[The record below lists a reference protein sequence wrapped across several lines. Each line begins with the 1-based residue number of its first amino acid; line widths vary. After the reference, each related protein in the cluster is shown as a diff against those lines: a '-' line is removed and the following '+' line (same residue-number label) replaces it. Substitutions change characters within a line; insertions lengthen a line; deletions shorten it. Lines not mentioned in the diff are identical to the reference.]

1 MLSGNGRARRARPA
15 RPRIGIAGRD
25 PQQVKDYRDAVEA
38 AGGEPVS
45 LFPGAAVSPDAL
57 LDDLDGL
64 ILTGGRDVHPAH
76 YGEPLGEGLGVE
88 LDEVRDALEIPLAR
102 RALDRDLPV
111 LGICRG
117 VQVMNVAAG
126 GTLHQDITLAGIPRG
141 SHNQR
146 EAQPEP
152 PLDATVHEITV
163 TPGSRLAGILD
174 ATRIGVNTFHHQTI
188 DRPAG
193 QFSVV
198 ARSVER
204 HAEGVIEA
212 VEVAGRSFALGVQ
225 WHPERMWRRVP
236 AFARL
241 FAALVTAAAG
251 KPVGRG
257 DS

>member
-1 MLSGNGRARRARPA
+1 MLSGNGRAGRALPA

-25 PQQVKDYRDAVEA
+25 PQQVKDYCDAVEA
-38 AGGEPVS
+38 AGGEPVP
-45 LFPGAAVSPDAL
+45 LLPGVLASPDAL

-64 ILTGGRDVHPAH
+64 ILTGGRDIHPAH
-76 YGEPLGEGLGVE
+76 YGQPLREGLGVE
-88 LDEVRDALEIPLAR
+88 LDEARDALELPLAR

-126 GTLHQDITLAGIPRG
+126 GTLYQDITLAGIPG
-141 SHNQR
+141 GTHNQR
-146 EAQPEP
+146 LLEPAP
-152 PLDATVHEITV
+152 PLDAVVHEITV

-174 ATRIGVNTFHHQTI
+174 TTRIGVNTFHHQTI
-188 DRPAG
+188 DRPAR

-198 ARSVER
+198 ARSVEP

-236 AFARL
+236 ACARL
-241 FAALVTAAAG
+241 FAALVAAAAR
-251 KPVGRG
+251 KPVG
-257 DS
+257 

>member
-1 MLSGNGRARRARPA
+1 MLNRNGRGRRALPA
-15 RPRIGIAGRD
+15 RPRIGIAGKD
-25 PQQVKDYRDAVEA
+25 PPQVKDYSDAVEA
-38 AGGEPVS
+38 AGGEPVP
-45 LFPGAAVSPDAL
+45 LFPGSAASPDAL

-76 YGEPLGEGLGVE
+76 YGQPLREGLGVE
-88 LDEVRDALEIPLAR
+88 LDEARDALEIPLAR

-141 SHNQR
+141 THNQR
-146 EAQPEP
+146 EATPEP
-152 PLDATVHEITV
+152 PKDAAVHEIAV

-174 ATRIGVNTFHHQTI
+174 TTRIGVNTFHHQTI
-188 DRPAG
+188 DRPAR

-198 ARSVER
+198 ARSVEW
-204 HAEGVIEA
+204 HADGVIEA

-236 AFARL
+236 ACARL
-241 FAALVTAAAG
+241 FAALVTAAAR
-251 KPVGRG
+251 KPVG
-257 DS
+257 

>member
-1 MLSGNGRARRARPA
+1 LTGNGRARRALSA
-15 RPRIGIAGRD
+15 RPRIGITGRD
-25 PQQVKDYRDAVEA
+25 PQHVKDYCDAVEA
-38 AGGEPVS
+38 AGGEPAP
-45 LFPGAAVSPDAL
+45 LFPGAQASPEAL

-76 YGEPLGEGLGVE
+76 YGQPLREGLGVE
-88 LDEVRDALEIPLAR
+88 LEEARDALEIPLAR
-102 RALDRDLPV
+102 RALDRDLPM

-141 SHNQR
+141 THNQR
-146 EAQPEP
+146 EIKPEP
-152 PLDATVHEITV
+152 PLDAAVHEIAV
-163 TPGSRLAGILD
+163 AHGSRLAGILG

-188 DRPAG
+188 DRPAT

-198 ARSVER
+198 ARSVESQ
-204 HAEGVIEA
+204 ADGVIEA

-236 AFARL
+236 ACARL
-241 FAALVTAAAG
+241 FAALVTAAAR
-251 KPVGRG
+251 KPVG
-257 DS
+257 